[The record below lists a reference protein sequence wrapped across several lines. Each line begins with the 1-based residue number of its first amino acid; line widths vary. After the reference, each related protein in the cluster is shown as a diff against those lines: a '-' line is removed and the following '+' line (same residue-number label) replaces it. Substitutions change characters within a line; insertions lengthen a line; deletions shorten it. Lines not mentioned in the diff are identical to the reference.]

1 MAGYFISNTLYKSR
15 VALNTVTVKGLA
27 ERRVEADQVNWRISY
42 SVTGKSRDDIPELYK
57 QAENNKDQILKSLEK
72 GGITQ
77 SEITIGTI
85 KYSSDE
91 FRNDDKELVDQ
102 RHYLTGT
109 IEIETTRVPIVGKVR
124 PTINELMIQGIDLS
138 NFSPKY
144 RFTKLNEIKPDMLQ
158 EATKNA
164 RIAAAEFATHSGS
177 KIGRIRSARQ
187 GGFTIVDVGEN
198 YGDTNKIK
206 KEVRVVTTSEFYLE
220 D

>member
-1 MAGYFISNTLYKSR
+1 MNITTRNLIISCLLLATGISMAGYFISNTLYKSR

-27 ERRVEADQVNWRISY
+27 E
-42 SVTGKSRDDIPELYK
+42 YK